1 MWNPLKPVATRSLV
15 LIQDNAIYFYSND
28 FIKNVT
34 EVFDAQG
41 TIAAAYDYS
50 PYGTATRTGR
60 LVQPVQWSGEMHD
73 EEPALVYYNYRF
85 YNPKDGRWI
94 NRDPIAEEGG
104 WNLYGFVDNN
114 SIDSFDRSGLFF
126 DRLVSAAI
134 SAAVD
139 IGIQVTTNIIEGKPA
154 DDIDWVSVGAAAV
167 SGAIIPG
174 VSVMKSCQKF
184 GQVLSKNQRVVTKIV
199 ELQNKISVLKKYG
212 KLKSVTKLQYEQA
225 VLIQTNNYMWTYYVK
240 EEFTIY
246 TLKITNKALAKGII
260 QSWGISSDLD
270 NIDDCTIQVIVG
282 EKTSVAGTAERLS
295 TRTIPPT
302 SPLLPS
308 RPWPVLN

>member
-1 MWNPLKPVATRSLV
+1 
-15 LIQDNAIYFYSND
+15 
-28 FIKNVT
+28 
-34 EVFDAQG
+34 
-41 TIAAAYDYS
+41 
-50 PYGTATRTGR
+50 
-60 LVQPVQWSGEMHD
+60 MHD